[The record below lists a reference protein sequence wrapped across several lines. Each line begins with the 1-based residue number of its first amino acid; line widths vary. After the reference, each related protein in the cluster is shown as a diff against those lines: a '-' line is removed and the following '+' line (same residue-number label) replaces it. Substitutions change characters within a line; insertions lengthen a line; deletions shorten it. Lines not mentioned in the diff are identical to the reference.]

1 MQSQSPD
8 GEAGALQGEQMTFR
22 TYYIR
27 LHYYYFFFFA
37 TGKAAG
43 HSYLAPANHTNMSE
57 RARFDLI

>member
-22 TYYIR
+22 TYYIG
-27 LHYYYFFFFA
+27 LHYFFVFFFA

-43 HSYLAPANHTNMSE
+43 HSHLAPANHTNTSE